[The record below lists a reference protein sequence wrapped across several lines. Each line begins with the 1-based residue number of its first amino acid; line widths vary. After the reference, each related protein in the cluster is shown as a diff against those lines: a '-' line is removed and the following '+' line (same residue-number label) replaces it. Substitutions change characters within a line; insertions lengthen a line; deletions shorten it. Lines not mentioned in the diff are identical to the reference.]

1 MKKIKI
7 YISGAISNDP
17 NFKNKFKKAEEKLK
31 KESIVLNPANLP
43 EGMKY
48 TDYMKICMPMVEIAD
63 AIFILK
69 DWKTSKGAKAEV
81 EYAKA
86 LNKVTIY
93 ES

>member
-7 YISGAISNDP
+7 YISGAITNDQEYKAK
-17 NFKNKFKKAEEKLK
+17 FAEVEKRLQKNY
-31 KESIVLNPANLP
+31 IVLNPAILP

-63 AIFILK
+63 SIFILK
-69 DWKTSKGAKAEV
+69 DWEKNKGAKAEV
-81 EYAKA
+81 AYAKA

-93 ES
+93 E